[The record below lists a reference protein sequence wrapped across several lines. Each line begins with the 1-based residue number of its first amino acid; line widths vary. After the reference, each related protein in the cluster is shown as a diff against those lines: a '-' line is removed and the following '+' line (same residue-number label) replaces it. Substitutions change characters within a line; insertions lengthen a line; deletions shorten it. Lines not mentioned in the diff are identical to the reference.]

1 MYQIDFLPIAKKDI
15 EHIIYY
21 ISHNLKNKIAAI
33 KLRDLFINS
42 LNDIILFPYGNSVY
56 QSKETLK
63 DKYRS
68 YRVKNFIMFYTINE
82 EKKLITIVRVLY
94 QKMDIHNILE

>member
-1 MYQIDFLPIAKKDI
+1 MYQIEFLPIAKKDI

-42 LNDIILFPYGNSVY
+42 LNDIILFPYGK
-56 QSKETLK
+56 SKETLK

-68 YRVKNFIMFYTINE
+68 YRVKKFYY
-82 EKKLITIVRVLY
+82 VLY
-94 QKMDIHNILE
+94 NQ